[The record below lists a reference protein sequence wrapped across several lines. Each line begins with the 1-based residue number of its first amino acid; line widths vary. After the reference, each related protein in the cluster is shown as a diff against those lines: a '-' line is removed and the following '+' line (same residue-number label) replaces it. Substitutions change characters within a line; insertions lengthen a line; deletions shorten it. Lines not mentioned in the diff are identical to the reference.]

1 MTVRRP
7 EDTTVP
13 DDWDPRSPEVQQDQ
27 IAAYDALRAHCPVAH
42 DDYLGYTLLS
52 HADVAAAALDPQTFS
67 NRVSDRHVAVPNG
80 LDGPEHTAFRR
91 INDAYFTPERMA
103 AAEPVLRTV
112 IRELIAELPAGH
124 RVDAAG
130 EFARQYALRI
140 TAAFMGWEEEY
151 REPLSAWVQRNREA
165 TLRRDRAEIG
175 RVALE
180 FDGTIRRMLA
190 DRTGSAGLDAEG
202 RPRDVT
208 AQLMRDVVE
217 LPDGARPMTEPEL
230 ISLIRN
236 WTVGELSTIAA
247 CAGVLVQFLATHP
260 HEQER
265 LRSDPTQIPAAVEEI
280 MRLRDPLVSNR
291 RVTTRPVEVGGRR
304 LPAGARVTLNWTSA
318 NRDEAA
324 FPDAAQYRPD
334 RDQSAN
340 LVYGIGIHACPGA
353 PLARLELRLLVEELL
368 AATTAIEEAGPTA
381 NEIYPVAGFSSVP
394 VIVRR

>member
-13 DDWDPRSPEVQQDQ
+13 ADWDPRSPEVQQDQ

-140 TAAFMGWEEEY
+140 TCLLY
-151 REPLSAWVQRNREA
+151 TSPS
-165 TLRRDRAEIG
+165 
-175 RVALE
+175 
-180 FDGTIRRMLA
+180 
-190 DRTGSAGLDAEG
+190 
-202 RPRDVT
+202 PRD
-208 AQLMRDVVE
+208 
-217 LPDGARPMTEPEL
+217 
-230 ISLIRN
+230 
-236 WTVGELSTIAA
+236 
-247 CAGVLVQFLATHP
+247 
-260 HEQER
+260 
-265 LRSDPTQIPAAVEEI
+265 
-280 MRLRDPLVSNR
+280 
-291 RVTTRPVEVGGRR
+291 
-304 LPAGARVTLNWTSA
+304 
-318 NRDEAA
+318 
-324 FPDAAQYRPD
+324 
-334 RDQSAN
+334 
-340 LVYGIGIHACPGA
+340 
-353 PLARLELRLLVEELL
+353 
-368 AATTAIEEAGPTA
+368 
-381 NEIYPVAGFSSVP
+381 
-394 VIVRR
+394 